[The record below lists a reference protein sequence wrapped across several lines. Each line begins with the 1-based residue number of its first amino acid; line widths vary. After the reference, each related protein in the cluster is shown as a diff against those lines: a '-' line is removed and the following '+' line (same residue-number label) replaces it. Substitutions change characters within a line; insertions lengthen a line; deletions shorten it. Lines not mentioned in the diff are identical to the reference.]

1 MITHPVL
8 RTLTLLTAATGT
20 VAALGACGGSSHRAS
35 SVPTTTSL
43 ATTAA
48 PPQSGLSRA
57 ARAMA
62 SARSFRF
69 SADVTRSSGAPVHL
83 AGEFSAPDHL
93 HQLITTAGQP
103 AVEVAFIGGRGY
115 RKRPD
120 GRWVEGTAPAG
131 ATGTTDPGA
140 AFVVVGD
147 ATDQSGSG
155 PVYRFTLTGAPARRL
170 DGAATRVEGM
180 ATVAGDTI
188 TELSYQG
195 DDPGTTRVTIRYS
208 DIGSSPPVTAPKLG

>member
-1 MITHPVL
+1 MTSHPVL
-8 RTLTLLTAATGT
+8 RTITLLAGATGT
-20 VAALGACGGSSHRAS
+20 VATLGACGGSSHRS
-35 SVPTTTSL
+35 SSAPTTTTL

-83 AGEFSAPDHL
+83 VGEFSAPDHL
-93 HQLITTAGQP
+93 HQLITAAGQP
-103 AVEVAFIGGRGY
+103 PVEVVFIGGRGY

-120 GRWVEGTAPAG
+120 GHWVEGTAPAG
-131 ATGTTDPGA
+131 ATGPTDPGA
-140 AFVVVGD
+140 AFNVVGD

-155 PVYRFTLTGAPARRL
+155 TSYRFTLTGAPARRL
-170 DGAATRVEGM
+170 DGAATKVEGT

-195 DDPGTTRVTIRYS
+195 DDPGTTKVTVRYS

>member
-1 MITHPVL
+1 MTARHVL
-8 RTLTLLTAATGT
+8 RTITLLAGTTGT
-20 VAALGACGGSSHRAS
+20 VASLGACGGSSHRAS
-35 SVPTTTSL
+35 SAATTTTV

-62 SARSFRF
+62 AARSFRF
-69 SADVTRSSGAPVHL
+69 SADVTRSGGAPVHL

-93 HQLITTAGQP
+93 HQLITAAGQP
-103 AVEVAFIGGRGY
+103 PVEVVFIGNRGY
-115 RKRPD
+115 RKRAD
-120 GRWVEGTAPAG
+120 GRWVEGTPPAG
-131 ATGTTDPGA
+131 TSGPSDPGA
-140 AFVVVGD
+140 AFDVVGG
-147 ATDQSGSG
+147 AADQSGSG
-155 PVYRFTLTGAPARRL
+155 TSYHFTLTGSPARRL
-170 DGAATRVEGM
+170 DGAATKVEGT

-195 DDPGTTRVTIRYS
+195 DDPGATKVTIRYS